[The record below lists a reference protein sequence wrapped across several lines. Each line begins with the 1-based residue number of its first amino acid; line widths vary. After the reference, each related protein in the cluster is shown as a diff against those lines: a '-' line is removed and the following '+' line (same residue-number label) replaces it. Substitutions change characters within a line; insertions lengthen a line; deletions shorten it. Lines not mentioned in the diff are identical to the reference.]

1 MEKNNNMEKPCR
13 NSQKMKGLKND
24 PQFHH
29 YYIGKLTEDFN
40 SEMKYNISKAFKEYV
55 DYVRELTDD
64 FNPDKERDMHI
75 SFNYKRDYREELKA
89 FVISNGDEDILDE
102 VLKDYDT
109 ATIPCFVSND
119 FILDVFMF
127 DLAKENNVKIT
138 VYNGRVFINKRPY
151 ETDAMVLTNVI
162 PNHISEGCYFI
173 THEHFHNDDS
183 TYYCVGYDG
192 HYMYLTFNSALS
204 DALKCKRES
213 GVKCHI
219 CKLGKNREFEIVN
232 K

>member
-1 MEKNNNMEKPCR
+1 MEDNNMEKPCR

-24 PQFHH
+24 PQFRH
-29 YYIGKLTEDFN
+29 YYRGKLSEDFN

-64 FNPDKERDMHI
+64 FNPDKERDMRI

-102 VLKDYDT
+102 MLKDYDT

-119 FILDVFMF
+119 FILNVVMF

-138 VYNGRVFINKRPY
+138 VYGDSVFINKRPY
-151 ETDAMVLTNVI
+151 ETDAMVLSSVI
-162 PNHISEGCYFI
+162 PSNISVGNYFI
-173 THEHFHNDDS
+173 THEHIHDEDA

-192 HYMYLTFNSALS
+192 HYPYTTFDSALT
-204 DALKCKRES
+204 DALRCKRQS
-213 GVKCHI
+213 GVGCYVHI
-219 CKLGKNREFEIVN
+219 KTKDGFEIAG
-232 K
+232 

>member
-1 MEKNNNMEKPCR
+1 MEDKNMQKPCR

-24 PQFHH
+24 SQFHH
-29 YYIGKLTEDFN
+29 YYIGKLSEDFN

-102 VLKDYDT
+102 MLKDYDT

-119 FILDVFMF
+119 FILNVFMF

-162 PNHISEGCYFI
+162 PSAIEVGDYFI
-173 THEHFHNDDS
+173 THKHTHDGDS

-192 HYMYLTFNSALS
+192 HYPYTTFDSALT
-204 DALKCKRES
+204 DALRCKKQV
-213 GVKCHI
+213 GVRCCVHI
-219 CKLGKNREFEIVN
+219 KTKDGFEIAG
-232 K
+232 

>member
-1 MEKNNNMEKPCR
+1 MEKICR

-29 YYIGKLTEDFN
+29 YYIGKLEEDFN
-40 SEMKYNISKAFKEYV
+40 SEMKNNIREAFKEYME
-55 DYVRELTDD
+55 YIRELTDG
-64 FNPDKERDMHI
+64 FNPDKERDVRI
-75 SFNYKRDYREELKA
+75 AFNYKRDYREELKA

-109 ATIPCFVSND
+109 ATIPSFVSND

-138 VYNGRVFINKRPY
+138 VYGDRVFINKRPY
-151 ETDAMVLTNVI
+151 ETDAMVISSVI
-162 PNHISEGCYFI
+162 PSTIEVGDYFI
-173 THEHFHNDDS
+173 THEHFNQYGS

-192 HYMYLTFNSALS
+192 HYPYTTFDSALT
-204 DALKCKRES
+204 DARRCKKQV
-213 GVKCHI
+213 GVRRCVHI
-219 CKLGKNREFEIVN
+219 KTKDGFEIAG
-232 K
+232 